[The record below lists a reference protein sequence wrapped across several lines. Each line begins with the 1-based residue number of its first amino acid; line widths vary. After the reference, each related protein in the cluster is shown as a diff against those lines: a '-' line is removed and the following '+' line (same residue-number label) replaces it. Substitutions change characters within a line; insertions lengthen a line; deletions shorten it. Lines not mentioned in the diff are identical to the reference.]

1 MKSHAGHTSSSV
13 ASAWAV
19 LEEALVDKR
28 RVRLR
33 YAGHERTVCPHVLGW
48 KNNRPKVLAY
58 QVEGTTSQG
67 LLPRDPTQRWR
78 SMFICD
84 IDRAV
89 IVEGSWH
96 SGPNYNPTHNGI
108 DQVALRH

>member
-1 MKSHAGHTSSSV
+1 MASQSYHTSDEPTP
-13 ASAWAV
+13 AWAV

-48 KNNRPKVLAY
+48 KNDKAKVLAY

-67 LLPRDPTQRWR
+67 LLPCDATQRWR
-78 SMFICD
+78 SMFLSD
-84 IDRAV
+84 IDHAV
-89 IVEGSWH
+89 IVGGSWQ
-96 SGPNYNPTHNGI
+96 SGPNYSPTHNGI
-108 DQVALRH
+108 DRVAIQH